1 MKKRI
6 LSIALILFIMLTI
19 LPVPVHAAQMLTVN
33 DEAGFRNAVSN
44 ATSGDTIAISG
55 DFSIATSIVIDKNVT
70 LDLAGHTVTF
80 TPASS
85 EGLCFRFTAGGI
97 ISDSVGGGVL
107 SGSVP
112 GSDLIQNYGGTLE
125 VSDGTITASGSQSR
139 AIQNDGTLNITGGEI
154 KADSGY
160 AILNN
165 GTVVASGG
173 RVITDN
179 GVGVLNYNPASQL
192 IISGATMKSTSTTDQ
207 QSYAAYNNANGAT
220 ITVESGTV
228 SAGSGDA
235 LGNYNGG
242 TITVEGGTVSAA
254 DGKGIFNDETSMV
267 VIHDGTV
274 RSTAGYG
281 VLNYGNITV
290 DGGTISSDS
299 SLGFAN
305 FAKGGMDIEL
315 SGGTISS
322 SAAAAVYNNGSGEIQ
337 LLGSTVYTNA
347 TNYPAVVNYSNGNIM
362 VERGDIT
369 ASANVPVF
377 YNIST
382 GNITIEGGT
391 YFGVYNTSADG
402 SVTVDG
408 GSVKMIQGA
417 TPKNSAGTDLQQYV
431 IKLTN
436 QGQAIANTAISG
448 GEMAFTPADKAANYG
463 FTGVK
468 TDEGGWLYLWLPAGI
483 TNAYYN
489 NQVVDITGAVS
500 GGSSSV
506 LPNFNV
512 SVTVYLND
520 KVWTDCPSMYLPV
533 LSPQGTGMMKSSRPS
548 KVTAGVCT
556 YTGLDKDTVYEVWG
570 RSFIGSG
577 FSEVTVDKGH
587 PAVEV
592 HYYTV
597 TINNGGGISFIN
609 LDSGIPIIQG
619 TKVLV
624 AALPEDGL
632 TFDKWTDADGN
643 TVSTQS
649 EFTTSKLDGPRSYT
663 ASAKVVPF
671 DSSVTV
677 RKNGDTWTGFDGNV
691 VLSASADNADTVISG
706 TSSNGVYTFSGLKQ
720 SYYVWAKLTDGQYI
734 YTGQKVTF
742 GATNA
747 TVDYY
752 TVALSKGSNINQ
764 VTGSGTYLKG
774 SHVQVSAEVV
784 PESGGLSY
792 IFNRWTEGGALI
804 SSDNAYVISSISRSY
819 DLTAE
824 SRVGSF
830 SATVT
835 LKKDSVLWNSDTRD
849 IHLTEQGSDAPITG
863 ALSNGVYT
871 FSGLDTS
878 KKYDIWDDETVQ
890 KTGFSIDTSNR
901 DKTLNYFT
909 VTVNKGSG
917 VTSISGNGVY
927 LGGSTITATAMP
939 EAYYSVTWQATGT
952 AGTANG
958 TSYTVSNLGTT
969 TSLDATGN
977 LVNFTGKVTLKK
989 DDALWNDATVR
1000 LSTDSAI
1007 AGTIAPTQS
1016 ANGDYTFAD
1025 LDPHNTYYIFVNGK
1039 AAGKT
1044 LTNIAVNATIDYY
1057 TITVSPEHVTI
1068 ETKVGTAAD
1077 AGPYLKGTTVRLAA
1091 TLDNSNNDFVGWY
1104 NGSTLLST
1112 ENQLTVS
1119 NITTKQT
1126 LSAVASQSF
1135 SATVMVNGKADV
1147 SGIKLSEASGALTN
1161 AVSGTASGAKLTF
1174 ENLVRGTTYYIFDGS
1189 TYTGKTLSKNTPAV
1203 TLQYY
1208 TVTVNTSTGI
1218 SAATVNSSSTATVL
1232 AGASVTL
1239 NATASTNY
1247 VFSKWVDGNNNTVA
1261 QNNPATITLTKDMTL
1276 TAVSIAN
1283 YTGGDI
1289 DISTGWIEIADGTNS
1304 GTLKILQGGSL
1315 MGDNID
1321 PTTSIT
1327 ITIKGNGTETNKNIL
1342 ISATLQNA
1350 PQNSAVH
1357 LTLKDVKISGAGA
1370 PLEIS
1375 TNAGDVELTLSGTNL
1390 LATGQAESGGLKKT
1404 GAQMLTIRSIDGTT
1418 ANTLTVTGNTTEA
1431 SGMGQNSVALQNV
1444 TIDSGVVAAAGYG
1457 GGLTSYWWGV
1467 KGLTINGGILRGTG
1481 ESDNCIVGTSAPSGT
1496 QAVLDVTFNGGT
1508 LRARLVSNYG
1518 TPNMRLNGGNLLL
1531 DRAGSRGIPQNALGE
1546 YVYKTTFI
1554 VPGDTTGGLD
1564 VSKTL
1569 VIVDKN
1575 GTVYGMNDV
1584 KTFEGG
1590 KVYAYL
1596 PVGTAFA
1603 TYEGK
1608 NYWAKVKANGTA
1620 EFTLVYK
1627 VNTPASK
1634 TVNGV
1639 TATAAASVLTDTGYS
1654 IDVTLS
1660 GTAIKPGI
1668 ITLGLSGSIGTVAEQ
1683 TQTVVTGEVSGKT
1696 KTFVFPMP
1704 TADVTDLALTMSF
1717 AENSSYAV
1725 TYTASNATSGLVPV
1739 DENRYYVG
1747 DSYTVATSGS
1757 LQRTGYSFAGWKTG
1771 EVIHGVNSNQTMGN
1785 SSVSYTALWTA
1796 NTYTVLFD
1804 GNGATG
1810 TMDNQTFTYDAEAK
1824 TLSSNAFTR
1833 TGYTF
1838 AGWATSPSGTK
1849 AYTPG
1854 QSVRNLTATENET
1867 VNLYALWKANTY
1879 TVTFN
1884 GNGATSGTME
1894 KQNVAYNTPVSLNA
1908 NTFQREEYT
1917 FAGWKTTGGATYAN
1931 GASITAT
1938 ENVTLNAN
1946 WVGNGYTVTFNG
1958 NGATSGSMN
1967 DVNLVYGT
1975 NATLQD
1981 NAFSRT
1987 GYTFNGWN
1995 TATDGKG
2002 TNYED
2007 KVEVNNLTTSDNGM
2021 VHLYAMWVANT
2032 YSVQFNINNGDSG
2045 TMSNQAFTYDS
2056 TKTALTKNQFLR
2068 SGYTFVGWN
2077 TEAGGTGKPYADQ
2090 MKVKNLTA
2098 DASGVIQLYAQWNPG
2113 SFSVNFAPG
2122 SGSGTMTAQSFQT
2135 GDTTVLKTNN
2145 FTYRGYSFT
2154 GWNTEQ
2160 DGNGTGYAAS
2170 ATVNTLNLGE
2180 NDSIT
2185 LYAKW
2190 TPNSYKVTF
2199 NANGATGTMAQ
2210 QSFAYDE
2217 TATPLSKNTFTRE
2230 GYTFLGWAANPTGTS
2245 GEYAD
2250 EQTVRNLTPM
2260 PNGVVALYAVWKANT
2275 VAVAFDGNGANTGSM
2290 ENQMFTYNAQQ
2301 PLSTNTYQRQG
2312 YTFAGWNTQSSGR
2325 GVSYA
2330 EGETIKDPTPGIT
2343 GNMVIYAQWQQ
2354 QSRYGMSGLVT
2365 NDSTPANP
2373 IPDAT
2378 VMLKKGNQVI
2388 GTTKTDANGRYSF
2401 TNLLP
2406 GIYNVVCTDDG
2417 KTVTKAETIIAS
2429 PLVVDFILSNTAKNS
2444 LLELTNEAGITI
2456 PALVV
2461 DRLSTVAD
2469 EQAQPS
2475 KVTTV
2480 KLIVTAKTPSES
2492 NGEQTAIREL
2502 TTSQTV
2508 DMYLD
2513 ARLLCNGTSIGSSN
2527 NTVLEIIIPYD
2538 FSSKNNIQV
2547 LRYHDGAASALTK
2560 LTSQPTTDYV
2570 DGTWFDNVSTGQI
2583 FVYASKFSTYAF
2595 SYTAVNSGGSGGSG
2609 GVSSYPITI
2618 DKSKVV
2624 HGTLAADKTESV
2636 AGGKITIT
2644 AKPDGGYG
2652 LHHLIITDVN
2662 GKAILYTDNG
2672 DGTYTFVMPNGK
2684 VNVSAEFSQE
2694 ISKDKFPFVDVPE
2707 NHWAYADIAWAYEK
2721 GVFNGTGDGT
2731 TFSPGLST
2739 TRGMIVTLLWRLE
2752 GKPAV
2757 SGGHSFKDVKASSY
2771 YEQAIMWAEGK
2782 KIVKGYGNEQFGPD
2796 DTITREQMAAILNR
2810 YASDKGYDISKKK
2823 ALDTF
2828 TDGSKTSAY
2837 AVEAMEWAV
2846 ANGLLNGKENSI
2858 LDSKACATR
2867 AEVAAIVKRF
2877 EEVFGKN

>member
-1 MKKRI
+1 
-6 LSIALILFIMLTI
+6 MLTI
-19 LPVPVHAAQMLTVN
+19 LPVPVHAAQMLTAN

-80 TPASS
+80 TPAST
-85 EGLCFRFTAGGI
+85 EGTCFRFTAGGI

-112 GSDLIQNYGGTLE
+112 GSGLIQNYGGTLE
-125 VSDGTITASGSQSR
+125 ISDGTITASGSQSR
-139 AIQNDGTLNITGGEI
+139 AIQNDGTLNIVGGEI
-154 KADSGY
+154 KGESGY

-173 RVITDN
+173 SVITDN

-192 IISGATMKSTSTTDQ
+192 TISGATMESTSTTAQ
-207 QSYAAYNNANGAT
+207 QSFAAYNNANGAT

-228 SAGSGDA
+228 SAGAGSA
-235 LGNYNGG
+235 LANYNGG
-242 TITVEGGTVSAA
+242 TITVEGGMVSAA
-254 DGKGIFNDETSMV
+254 SGMGILNDGNSMV

-274 RSTAGYG
+274 SSTAGYG
-281 VLNYGNITV
+281 VLNYGNITL

-299 SLGFAN
+299 SVGFAN
-305 FAKGGMDIEL
+305 FAKGGMEIEL
-315 SGGTISS
+315 SGGTIRSS
-322 SAAAAVYNNGSGEIQ
+322 GAAAIYNNGSGEIQ
-337 LLGSTVYTNA
+337 LLGSTVYTRT
-347 TNYPAVVNYSNGNIM
+347 TNYPAVVNASTGNIM
-362 VERGDIT
+362 VERGDVT
-369 ASANVPVF
+369 ASANMPVF
-377 YNIST
+377 YNVSS
-382 GNITIEGGT
+382 GNITINGGT
-391 YFGVYNTSADG
+391 YFGIYNASADG
-402 SVTVDG
+402 SVTIDG
-408 GSVKMIQGA
+408 GSVKEFTGLA
-417 TPKNSAGTDLQQYV
+417 PKNSAGVDLNRYI

-436 QGQAIANTAISG
+436 NGVPIADTSISG
-448 GEMAFTPADKAANYG
+448 SELTFTPADKAAGYG
-463 FTGVK
+463 FTGVR
-468 TDEGGWLYLWLPAGI
+468 TDADGRLYLWLPSGI
-483 TNAYYN
+483 TNALYK
-489 NQVVDITGAVS
+489 NQAVDITGAVS
-500 GGSSSV
+500 GGTESV
-506 LPNFNV
+506 LPNFGV
-512 SVTVYLND
+512 SVTIYLND
-520 KVWTDCPSMYLPV
+520 QIWTDCPSSYYPV
-533 LSPQGTGMMKSSRPS
+533 LSPQGLNMAKSTRPS
-548 KVTAGVCT
+548 SVNNGVAT

-570 RSFIGSG
+570 RAQIGSSSSG
-577 FSEVTVDKGH
+577 VVVDKSH
-587 PAVEV
+587 PAVQV
-592 HYYTV
+592 HYYTI
-597 TINNGGGISFIN
+597 TLNNGGGISSFYPS
-609 LDSGIPIIQG
+609 SGI
-619 TKVLV
+619 KVIEGSDV
-624 AALPEDGL
+624 VMTASPENGL
-632 TFDKWTDADGN
+632 TFEKWTDADGKPI
-643 TVSTQS
+643 STD
-649 EFTTSKLDGPRSYT
+649 TDIRTGTLDGPRSYT

-671 DSSVTV
+671 ESSVTV
-677 RKNGDTWTGFDGNV
+677 RKNGTTWTGFDGNV
-691 VLSASADNADTVISG
+691 VLSASVDNTDTVISG

-720 SYYVWAKLTDGQYI
+720 NYYVWAKLTDGQYVC
-734 YTGQKVTF
+734 TGQKVTF

-774 SHVQVSAEVV
+774 SSVQVSAEVV

-792 IFNRWTEGGALI
+792 IFNRWTEGSALI
-804 SSDNAYVISSISRSY
+804 SSSSTYAISSISRSY

-824 SRVGSF
+824 SRIGSF

-835 LKKDSVLWNSDTRD
+835 LKKDSALWNSDTRD

-863 ALSNGVYT
+863 ILSNGVYT
-871 FSGLDTS
+871 FAGLDTS
-878 KKYDIWDDETVQ
+878 KTYDIWDDETVQ
-890 KTGFSIDTSNR
+890 KTGVSLDTSNR

-952 AGTANG
+952 AGTTNG
-958 TSYTVSNLGTT
+958 TSYTISNLGTT

-989 DDALWNDATVR
+989 DDALWNDATVQ

-1007 AGTIAPTQS
+1007 AGTMAPTQS

-1044 LTNIAVNATIDYY
+1044 LTNTTVNAMIDYY
-1057 TITVSPEHVTI
+1057 TITVSPEQVTI
-1068 ETKVGTAAD
+1068 ETKVNNTAD
-1077 AGPYLKGTTVRLAA
+1077 SGPYIKGTTVKLTA
-1091 TLDNSNNDFVGWY
+1091 TLINSNNDFAGWY

-1119 NITTKQT
+1119 NIMAKQT

-1135 SATVMVNGKADV
+1135 SATVTVNGKADI

-1189 TYTGKTLSKNTPAV
+1189 TYTGKSLSKNATAA

-1208 TVTVNTSTGI
+1208 TVASNTSTGI

-1247 VFSKWVDGNNNTVA
+1247 AFSKWVDGNNNTVA
-1261 QNNPATITLTKDMTL
+1261 QTNPATVTVNKDMTL

-1304 GTLKILQGGSL
+1304 GTLKILQGGNL

-1321 PTTSIT
+1321 PTTS

-1390 LATGQAESGGLKKT
+1390 LATGQISSSGLKKT
-1404 GAQMLTIRSIDGTT
+1404 GTQMLTIRSIDGTT
-1418 ANTLTVTGNTTEA
+1418 ANTLTVTGNTTMA
-1431 SGMGQNSVALQNV
+1431 TGMGNGSVALQNV

-1457 GGLTSYWWGV
+1457 GGLTTYWYGV
-1467 KGLTINGGILRGTG
+1467 KGLTINGGILRGAG

-1508 LRARLVSNYG
+1508 LRAKLNSNTG
-1518 TPNMRLNGGNLLL
+1518 TPNIRLNGGNLLL
-1531 DRAGSRGIPQNALGE
+1531 DLGGRTPKNALGE
-1546 YVYKTTFI
+1546 NVYKTTFT
-1554 VPGDTTGGLD
+1554 VPSGTGGVD

-1569 VIVDKN
+1569 VIRDKN

-1584 KTFEGG
+1584 TTFDGG

-1596 PVGTAFA
+1596 PIGIASA

-1608 NYWAKVKANGTA
+1608 TYYAIVKADGTG
-1620 EFTLVYK
+1620 EFATLYK

-1639 TATAAASVLTDTGYS
+1639 TATAAAPVLTDTGYS

-1660 GTAIKPGI
+1660 GTAIKPGL
-1668 ITLGLSGSIGTVAEQ
+1668 ITLGLSGAIDSVAEQ
-1683 TQTVVTGEVSGKT
+1683 TQTVVTGAVSGVT

-1717 AENSSYAV
+1717 AETSAYTV
-1725 TYTASNATSGLVPV
+1725 TYTAPNATSGSVPV
-1739 DENRYYVG
+1739 DANRYYEG
-1747 DSYTVATSGS
+1747 KPYTVAATST

-1771 EVIHGVNSNQTMGN
+1771 ETIHGANSNQTMGD

-1796 NTYTVLFD
+1796 NTYTVTFD

-1810 TMDNQTFTYDAEAK
+1810 TMADQTFTYDAEAK
-1824 TLSSNAFTR
+1824 ALSSNAFTR

-1849 AYTPG
+1849 VYTPG
-1854 QSVRNLTATENET
+1854 ESVRNLTAAENGT
-1867 VNLYALWKANTY
+1867 IHLYALWKANTY

-1908 NTFQREEYT
+1908 NTFEREGYT
-1917 FAGWKTTGGATYAN
+1917 FAGWKTTGGNSYAN

-1938 ENVTLNAN
+1938 ENITLNAT
-1946 WVGNGYTVTFNG
+1946 WIGNDYTVTFNG

-1967 DVNLVYGT
+1967 NINLVYGT
-1975 NATLQD
+1975 NTTLPD

-1987 GYTFNGWN
+1987 AYTFTGWN
-1995 TATDGKG
+1995 TAADGKG
-2002 TNYED
+2002 TNYAN
-2007 KVEVNNLTTSDNGM
+2007 KVEVNNLTTFDNGT
-2021 VHLYAMWVANT
+2021 VQLYAMWAANT

-2045 TMSNQAFTYDS
+2045 TMSNQVFNYDS
-2056 TKTALTKNQFLR
+2056 TETALSKNQFLR

-2077 TEAGGTGKPYADQ
+2077 TKADGTGIPYADQ
-2090 MKVKNLTA
+2090 VKVRNLTA

-2122 SGSGTMTAQSFQT
+2122 SGSGTMAAQSFQT

-2145 FTYRGYSFT
+2145 FMYRGYSFT

-2160 DGNGTGYAAS
+2160 DGSGTDYAAN
-2170 ATVNTLNLGE
+2170 ATVNTLNLGSS
-2180 NDSIT
+2180 DSIT
-2185 LYAKW
+2185 LYAQW
-2190 TPNSYKVTF
+2190 APNAYKVTF
-2199 NANGATGTMAQ
+2199 NPNGATGNMAQ
-2210 QSFAYDE
+2210 QGFTYDAAA
-2217 TATPLSKNTFTRE
+2217 TAVTQNTFTRD
-2230 GYTFLGWAANPTGTS
+2230 GYTFLGWAANPTGS
-2245 GEYAD
+2245 YGEYAD

-2260 PNGVVALYAVWKANT
+2260 QNGVVTLYAVWKANT
-2275 VAVAFDGNGANTGSM
+2275 VAVAFDGNGAKTGSM
-2290 ENQMFTYNAQQ
+2290 GNQMFIHNTEQ
-2301 PLSTNTYQRQG
+2301 PLTANTYQREG

-2330 EGETIKDPTPGIT
+2330 DGEIIKDPTPGIT
-2343 GNMVIYAQWQQ
+2343 GNLVLYAQWQQ
-2354 QSRYGMSGLVT
+2354 QSRYGMSGMVT
-2365 NDSTPANP
+2365 NDSTPTNP

-2429 PLVVDFILSNTAKNS
+2429 PLVVDFILNNTAKNS
-2444 LLELTNEAGITI
+2444 LLELTGEVGTTV

-2461 DRLSTVAD
+2461 NQLSTVAD
-2469 EQAQPS
+2469 AHAQPS

-2480 KLIVTAKTPSES
+2480 KLIVTAKNPSES
-2492 NGEQTAIREL
+2492 NGEQAAIREL

-2513 ARLLCNGTSIGSSN
+2513 ARLLCNGTNIGSSN

-2538 FSSKNNIQV
+2538 FSRKDNIQV
-2547 LRYHDGAASALTK
+2547 LRYHDGTASALTK
-2560 LTSQPTTDYV
+2560 LSSRPTNDYV

-2595 SYTAVNSGGSGGSG
+2595 SYTAVNSGGSGSSGGGSAGGSG

-2624 HGTLAADKTESV
+2624 HGTLTADKTESV
-2636 AGGKITIT
+2636 VGGKITIT
-2644 AKPDGGYG
+2644 AKPDGGYE
-2652 LHHLIITDVN
+2652 LHHLIITDAN
-2662 GKAILYTDNG
+2662 GKAILYKDNG
-2672 DGTYTFVMPNGK
+2672 NGTYTFVMPNGK
-2684 VNVSAEFSQE
+2684 VNVSAEFTQV
-2694 ISKDKFPFVDVPE
+2694 ISKENFPFVDVPE

-2721 GVFNGTGDGT
+2721 GIFNGTGDGT

-2757 SGGHSFKDVKASSY
+2757 SGGHSFKDVKDSSY
-2771 YEQAIMWAEGK
+2771 YKQAIMWAEGK
-2782 KIVKGYGNEQFGPD
+2782 KIVKGYGNELFGPD

-2810 YASDKGYDISKKK
+2810 YASDKGYDVSKKK
-2823 ALDTF
+2823 ALDNF

-2837 AVEAMEWAV
+2837 AVEPMEWAV
-2846 ANGLLNGKENSI
+2846 ANGLLSGRENHI
-2858 LDSKACATR
+2858 LDAKACATR
-2867 AEVAAIVKRF
+2867 AEVAAILKRF